1 MNTTRWPLIAI
12 GCVAALIGACLFVGG
27 AVLLGAQVILRDADG
42 FYTSPAYR
50 LTTSSYAVVMP
61 DIDTDA
67 RRPAR
72 KSDTAESGR
81 LASGSRPSAGDRAVF
96 AGIARSSDV
105 SSYLA
110 GVAHAEFVDVRGRN
124 VVNRAVPGG
133 VIPAPPADQT
143 FWVAS
148 SAGTGTQ
155 DLTWPVEEGRW
166 SLVIMNLDGTAPL
179 DVVAKAGARIEY
191 LTPAALSL
199 LALGTLC
206 LIGAVRAFR
215 RPGVRAIPTVPPSPP
230 ARDRRSNRSC

>member
-1 MNTTRWPLIAI
+1 M
-12 GCVAALIGACLFVGG
+12 
-27 AVLLGAQVILRDADG
+27 LLGAQVILRDADG
-42 FYTSPAYR
+42 FYTSPEYR

-61 DIDTDA
+61 DVDTDFGA
-67 RRPAR
+67 RPG
-72 KSDTAESGR
+72 SQIR
-81 LASGSRPSAGDRAVF
+81 LDQVASVRITTDAGDRAVF

-110 GVAHAEFVDVRGRN
+110 GVAHEEFVDIRGRN
-124 VVNRAVPGG
+124 VVNRAVAGG

-179 DVVAKAGARIEY
+179 DVVARAGARIEY
-191 LTPAALSL
+191 LTPAALV
-199 LALGTLC
+199 AARLGALC
-206 LIGAVRAFR
+206 LIGRAVRAFR
-215 RPGVRAIPTVPPSPP
+215 SPRTLTRRPDRA
-230 ARDRRSNRSC
+230 ARPRRPQRRSNRSC